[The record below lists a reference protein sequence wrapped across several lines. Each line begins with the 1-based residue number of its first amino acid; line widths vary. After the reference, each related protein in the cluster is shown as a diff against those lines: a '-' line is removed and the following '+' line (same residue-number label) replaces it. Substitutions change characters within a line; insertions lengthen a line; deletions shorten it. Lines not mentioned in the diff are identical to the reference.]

1 MSFATGVIEPSI
13 YTITTTTDEL
23 TDGEYWKELIDA
35 VNTAFVNSGKKLHKF
50 EDVYKSKI
58 GSTYK
63 IYDLLLSRHFLL
75 ESLEEKNN
83 DLTKNNKQY
92 RINFSYKLHFQFAL
106 EDNEYLKENN

>member
-1 MSFATGVIEPSI
+1 MSSTTGVIEPFI

-63 IYDLLLSRHFLL
+63 IYDLLLIRHFLL

>member
-1 MSFATGVIEPSI
+1 MSSTTGVIEPFI

-35 VNTAFVNSGKKLHKF
+35 VNTAFVNAGKKLHNF

-58 GSTYK
+58 GNTYK
-63 IYDLLLSRHFLL
+63 INDLLLIRHFLL

-92 RINFSYKLHFQFAL
+92 RINFSYKLHSQFAL